1 MCLSFS
7 SLPLG
12 KPMLTF
18 CSDQKSASKATLLI
32 ISAHCTLICVEMQSQ
47 SLQTKLLV
55 HEKLNWRTQH
65 RHWGYLLPE
74 IRLELVWSKSLRGGR
89 WGCQILNTT
98 VLPYRPA
105 PSSLQ
110 YLWCG
115 RSCAVLMSAGF
126 LPKCMIVLV
135 SFNELG
141 CSLLSSW
148 LWSDLLID
156 LGTE

>member
-1 MCLSFS
+1 MCLSFF

-32 ISAHCTLICVEMQSQ
+32 ISAHCTLIWFVLKC
-47 SLQTKLLV
+47 SLRACKLNSLCM
-55 HEKLNWRTQH
+55 KNWRTQH
-65 RHWGYLLPE
+65 RHWGYLLPD
-74 IRLELVWSKSLRGGR
+74 IRLELVWSKSLRGGW

-98 VLPYRPA
+98 VLLYRPA

-126 LPKCMIVLV
+126 LPRCVIVLV

-141 CSLLSSW
+141 CSLLSTW
-148 LWSDLLID
+148 LWSDLLTD
-156 LGTE
+156 LGIQ